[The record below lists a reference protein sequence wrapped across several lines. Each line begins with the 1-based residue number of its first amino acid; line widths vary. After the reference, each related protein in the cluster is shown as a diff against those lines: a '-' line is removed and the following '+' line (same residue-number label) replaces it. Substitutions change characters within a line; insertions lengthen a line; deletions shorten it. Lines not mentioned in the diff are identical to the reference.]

1 MKTYFKTIFR
11 TIKTNALKFIALIS
25 IILVGVCFVTG
36 VGGISPKVTDSFNDE
51 LKSHNAPDIILK
63 STSENGFS
71 NEDIENIK
79 NFSDTRIYTSCF
91 SLDSTIDDKQ
101 TRLMNIDMES
111 GVNKL
116 TLISGTLP
124 INKYDVVV
132 EENSKDMDDISIGEV
147 FAYKFNDYLSID
159 LNVVGIVK
167 NPLIYSMD
175 GEPTIEEGK
184 DNTNLNRIFYLDSN
198 LSELDSFLPITD
210 IYVCLKSTNKI
221 NYFASKYLDKVNI
234 SVKNIRKI
242 NTNFATG
249 NCAILTMEDNK
260 SYLVWTN
267 ITDKI
272 DVIVN
277 IFPIFFIVVV
287 ALVSLTTMSR
297 LINEERGV
305 IGCYISLGYSRSQ
318 IMFKYVSFSML
329 STIIGSIGGMF
340 TGAYILPNII
350 YPAFGNMFILPSKMT
365 NSININLGLISAI
378 AIFIAVI
385 LVTVYELNKE
395 LKSTPASLLQVKAPK
410 PGRKILLERMPL
422 IWNHLKF
429 KYKSTCRNIFR
440 YVGRLLMVVISVAGS
455 SALVMAGFGLYDVS
469 KKDLVIGGITMN
481 ISSTLSPVAIIIVF
495 FALLLCMLVLFNLTN
510 MNIQERKREI
520 ATLEVLGY
528 YNGEVYG
535 YIFREIILMSLM
547 GIIIGIPLGVGLL
560 EFVFSYLDFGG
571 LADVEWYSY
580 LLAFGCSFLFI
591 LLISLMLTK
600 KIKAIDMNESLK
612 SIE

>member
-51 LKSHNAPDIILK
+51 LKSHNAPDVILK

-221 NYFASKYLDKVNI
+221 NYFASKYLDKVNA
-234 SVKNIRKI
+234 SVKIIRKI
-242 NTNFATG
+242 NTNFAAG

-260 SYLVWTN
+260 SYLVLTN

-340 TGAYILPNII
+340 TGAYILPNI
-350 YPAFGNMFILPSKMT
+350 
-365 NSININLGLISAI
+365 
-378 AIFIAVI
+378 
-385 LVTVYELNKE
+385 VYELNKE